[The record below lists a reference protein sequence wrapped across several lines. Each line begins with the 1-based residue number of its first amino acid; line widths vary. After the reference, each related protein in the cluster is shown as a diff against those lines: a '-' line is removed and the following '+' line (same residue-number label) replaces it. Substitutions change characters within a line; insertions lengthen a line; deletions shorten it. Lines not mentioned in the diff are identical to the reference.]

1 MNRLSAQELP
11 DLLASIPLWKHA
23 IARGGT
29 INREF
34 LFRDFAEAFAFM
46 AHVAIL
52 AEKRDHHPEWSNV
65 YNRVNVTLTTHDVD
79 GLSMN
84 DFDLARAMDAIALA
98 RNIPL
103 E

>member
-1 MNRLSAQELP
+1 MSRVSPKELP
-11 DLLASIPLWKHA
+11 DLLASIPLWKHGTE
-23 IARGGT
+23 RGGT
-29 INREF
+29 IIREF
-34 LFRDFAEAFAFM
+34 RFHDFAEAFAFM

-52 AEKRDHHPEWSNV
+52 AEKRNHHPEWSNV
-65 YNRVNVTLTTHDVD
+65 YNCVNVTLTTHDVA

-84 DFDLARAMDAIALA
+84 DFDLARAMDAIASA